1 MKILLILL
9 IFILTPS
16 PCLAWDKE
24 DTALQVTVVS
34 LLLADMSQTLYI
46 VDHADKYRELNP
58 VLGEHPSKEKVYAYF
73 LGVAIV
79 HTAVSYL
86 IEKIPGIENPK
97 LYRRWWQGTF
107 IIVEGGNNL
116 RNSILGIGFSY

>member
-1 MKILLILL
+1 MKTLLIILS
-9 IFILTPS
+9 FILVPTL
-16 PCLAWDKE
+16 CFAWDKE
-24 DTALQVTVVS
+24 DTALQVTVIS

-46 VDHADKYRELNP
+46 VDHDDKYKELNL

-86 IEKIPGIENPK
+86 IEKILGIENPK

-107 IIVEGGNNL
+107 IVVEGGNNL